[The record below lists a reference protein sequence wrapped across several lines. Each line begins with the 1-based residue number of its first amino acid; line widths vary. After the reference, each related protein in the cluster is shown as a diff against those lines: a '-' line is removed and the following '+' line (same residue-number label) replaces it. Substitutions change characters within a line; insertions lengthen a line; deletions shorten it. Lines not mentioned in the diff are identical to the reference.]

1 MKITEILAKLVGTKN
16 EEAGEITAPALSA
29 EELTQTATALESLET
44 ELSARNAELVE
55 TEAVLCAKETEL
67 TEKEVALAA
76 KEVELTEKETALT
89 TKSENLETEI
99 AEKAQKLSVQG
110 TEPVKPEGKDE
121 TSNILEAYAN
131 EKDPSKRF
139 ALFQKHEAVLRGK
152 K

>member
-16 EEAGEITAPALSA
+16 EETGEVAAPALSA
-29 EELTQTATALESLET
+29 EELTETATALSELET

-55 TEAVLCAKETEL
+55 TEAALCAKEATLSEKEVALTAKETEL
-67 TEKEVALAA
+67 AEKEADLN
-76 KEVELTEKETALT
+76 KRTETLDA
-89 TKSENLETEI
+89 EI

-121 TSNILEAYAN
+121 SATILEAYAN
-131 EKDPSKRF
+131 EKDPAKRF
-139 ALFQKHEAVLRGK
+139 ALFTKHEAVLRGK